1 MKVARLYSYHDI
13 RIEEMPVPE
22 AGERDALVRVRACGI
37 CSGDIMP
44 WYIEKKAPV
53 VLGHEPSGEI
63 VKVGSS
69 VQRFKPGD
77 RVFFHHHAP
86 CFTCRYCKRGDF
98 VQCETWRKSKILPG
112 GISEYALIPEVN
124 LRGDTLL
131 LPDSVSFEQ
140 ATLIEPVACA
150 VKGLKRAR
158 VRKGDTVLVMG
169 LGVMGQVHI
178 MLARQYGAGKII
190 GADSVPYRLERAK
203 SSGADTVIDIS
214 QAELTGA
221 LHSITDGKMA
231 DIIVVGPGTI
241 EAMSQGVHC
250 AGRGANVIFFTPSE
264 PEDTLTIQPSEM
276 YFRDINIIT
285 SYSCG
290 PEDTKE
296 ALNFIEDGTINPDR
310 LITHALP
317 LDKTPE
323 AFFLTAKA
331 KDSLKVVIVI

>member
-1 MKVARLYSYHDI
+1 LKIARLYSYHDI

-22 AGERDALVRVRACGI
+22 PGEEDALVRVRACGI

-63 VKVGSS
+63 VKVGGS
-69 VQRFKPGD
+69 VRRFKPGD

-86 CFTCRYCKRGDF
+86 CLACRYCRRGDF

-112 GISEYALIPEVN
+112 GLSEYALIPAIN
-124 LRGDTLL
+124 LEGDTLL

-140 ATLIEPVACA
+140 ATLIEPVACV

-158 VRKGDTVLVMG
+158 LREGDTVLVMG

-178 MLARQYGAGKII
+178 MLARKYGAGKII

-214 QAELTGA
+214 RAELIGA
-221 LHSITDGKMA
+221 LGSITGGEMA
-231 DIIVVGPGTI
+231 DIVVVGPGTV
-241 EAMSQGVHC
+241 EAMSQGIHC
-250 AGRGANVIFFTPSE
+250 AGRGAKVIFFTPSE
-264 PEDTLTIQPSEM
+264 PDDTLTIQPGEM
-276 YFRDINIIT
+276 YFRDITIIT

-296 ALNFIEDGTINPDR
+296 ALQCIEDGTIDTDH
-310 LITHALP
+310 LITNTFP

-323 AFFLTAKA
+323 AFLLTAKA
-331 KDSLKVVIVI
+331 KDSLKVVIAI